1 MADDKNLSDD
11 LNDMLGDAKDGAKK
25 AADKVSDKASE
36 LADDAKELAGDAKE
50 KAKEFASDAKKTASE
65 FSESAKETFSSGEN
79 KKVLAGILAIL
90 LGWLGVHKF
99 ILGYNKE
106 GAIMAAVGVLG
117 WFLCG
122 IPTMIV
128 SVIGLVEGIMYLT
141 KSDEEF
147 YNTYQA
153 GKKPWF

>member
-1 MADDKNLSDD
+1 MSDEKNLGDD
-11 LNDMLGDAKDGAKK
+11 LNDMLDDAKDGAKA
-25 AADKVSDKASE
+25 AADK
-36 LADDAKELAGDAKE
+36 AGEMAGEAKE
-50 KAKEFASDAKKTASE
+50 KAKEFASEAKETASE
-65 FSESAKETFSSGEN
+65 FAESAKETFNSQDN
-79 KKVLAGILAIL
+79 KKILAGILGIL

-106 GAIMAAVGVLG
+106 GAIMAVVGIVG

-128 SVIGLVEGIMYLT
+128 SIVGLVEGIMYLT

-147 YNTYQA
+147 YNTYQV

>member
-1 MADDKNLSDD
+1 MSDEKNLSDD

-50 KAKEFASDAKKTASE
+50 KAKEFASEAKETASE
-65 FSESAKETFSSGEN
+65 FAESAKETFEQATGEN
-79 KKVLAGILAIL
+79 KKILAP
-90 LGWLGVHKF
+90 LGVHKF

-106 GAIMAAVGVLG
+106 GIILLVITFVLG
-117 WFLCG
+117 FITCG
-122 IPTMIV
+122 LGAGLTGI
-128 SVIGLVEGIMYLT
+128 IGLIEGIIYLT

-147 YNTYQA
+147 YNTHQA